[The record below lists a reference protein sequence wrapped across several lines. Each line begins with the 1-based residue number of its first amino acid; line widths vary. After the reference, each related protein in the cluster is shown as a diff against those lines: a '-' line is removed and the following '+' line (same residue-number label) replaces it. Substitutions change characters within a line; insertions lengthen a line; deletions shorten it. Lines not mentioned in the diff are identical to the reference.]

1 MKKFWVLSLIF
12 FLIFLTAFIK
22 NSTKRIDDEIF
33 TIKENIRALNKD
45 FENIRLEHEYL
56 SSAEK
61 LLEFQ
66 DLYFDNDLI
75 KNDIQNIK
83 IINVIKNKIEI
94 KPFKLINDQ

>member
-1 MKKFWVLSLIF
+1 MKKFSVI
-12 FLIFLTAFIK
+12 FLIVFLILSTALIK

>member
-1 MKKFWVLSLIF
+1 MNFKIF

>member
-1 MKKFWVLSLIF
+1 M
-12 FLIFLTAFIK
+12 
-22 NSTKRIDDEIF
+22 
-33 TIKENIRALNKD
+33 NKD